1 MISTLYYMYVRMYM
15 CVCYDC
21 SKEME
26 YAAVVNVN
34 GVLGDH
40 VSFSVSGNG
49 SADEA
54 TLS

>member
-1 MISTLYYMYVRMYM
+1 MQLNHRLLYII
-15 CVCYDC
+15 CVCVCLC

-26 YAAVVNVN
+26 YTAVVNIT
-34 GVLGDH
+34 GILGDH

-54 TLS
+54 TSI

>member
-1 MISTLYYMYVRMYM
+1 MYVHMYM
-15 CVCYDC
+15 CVCVCDDC

-26 YAAVVNVN
+26 YAAVVNVS